1 MWILFLLCLQV
12 AVTEWAVLYN
22 TWRYI
27 SAAVIVQ
34 VQALRTEVVLFIP
47 GFLSFYQVLFI
58 FKHLFNL
65 SWKMKTIASAAFYLS
80 AGGVQADIH
89 IKALRIFIIPD
100 SVISGGVWQMH
111 KSTTVST
118 WTLQWQQ
125 WLQTRIKDSLR
136 KYWAFSILNNHN
148 LLATC
153 WQCQD
158 TCSSLGA
165 KRMLW

>member
-1 MWILFLLCLQV
+1 MLF
-12 AVTEWAVLYN
+12 
-22 TWRYI
+22 
-27 SAAVIVQ
+27 S
-34 VQALRTEVVLFIP
+34 P
-47 GFLSFYQVLFI
+47 GFLSFYQALFI

-65 SWKMKTIASAAFYLS
+65 SCKMKTIASAAFYLS
-80 AGGVQADIH
+80 TGGVQADIH

-100 SVISGGVWQMH
+100 SVISSGVWQMH

-136 KYWAFSILNNHN
+136 KYWAFSLLNNYN

-153 WQCQD
+153 VAGSARLQQPAWESRGGVGSRC
-158 TCSSLGA
+158 CCWSRLHC
-165 KRMLW
+165 WF